1 MKKEST
7 KSVYILCI
15 YTYKVYFCA
24 FYIIYHMGILWVLY
38 GYPMVRI
45 VIYSC
50 FHIKKLLNRQ
60 ENRARACTCK
70 KKEVHFSATVEKIT
84 KGTT

>member
-1 MKKEST
+1 MYIYS
-7 KSVYILCI
+7 KSSKDAFLMI
-15 YTYKVYFCA
+15 YP
-24 FYIIYHMGILWVLY
+24 MGILWVLY

-60 ENRARACTCK
+60 ENRTRACTCK
-70 KKEVHFSATVEKIT
+70 KKVVPLHAILNNIKNLTI
-84 KGTT
+84 